1 MPAAGAAAA
10 PQKHSQNRGALAGP
24 SSTTPQ
30 SRFGDAYFFFEDLFV
45 DFLVD
50 FLAGFLAAILFTT
63 FHAVRDLS
71 VAPTWQQV
79 PDRSGKLC
87 FGGEGV
93 DPGKEIPMT
102 FNID

>member
-1 MPAAGAAAA
+1 V
-10 PQKHSQNRGALAGP
+10 N
-24 SSTTPQ
+24 
-30 SRFGDAYFFFEDLFV
+30 AYFFFED
-45 DFLVD
+45 FLVD
-50 FLAGFLAAILFTT
+50 FLVGFLAAILFTT

-87 FGGEGV
+87 FVGWGPHRE
-93 DPGKEIPMT
+93 KEIPMT